1 MTRSGLV
8 VAIGVRVTVAF
19 VVFEELRELFFVVFG
34 LSPRIRPLAAL
45 LGFVLQVVFGNKN
58 VTGLRLLLLFHLF
71 AIVIP
76 TLAVAAAVVVVRLVG
91 RIVGAPGAI
100 VAPVSVEIY
109 LAGLVIVPIG
119 ACLKV
124 VVGMALA
131 GLHVVGAVA
140 IVAAFLEIWLTVA
153 AITAVIIM
161 VSVCTMPL
169 QRGVSVTKAVLC
181 SGVSFLCNPEEAPFF
196 IRRVRS

>member
-34 LSPRIRPLAAL
+34 LCPRIRPLAAL

-109 LAGLVIVPIG
+109 LAGLVVILIG
-119 ACLKV
+119 ACLQV
-124 VVGMALA
+124 VVGVALA
-131 GLHVVGAVA
+131 GLHVVGSMAVVAPFLDVLIVTVVMVA
-140 IVAAFLEIWLTVA
+140 IASLCA
-153 AITAVIIM
+153 
-161 VSVCTMPL
+161 MPL
-169 QRGVSVTKAVLC
+169 QKMGVRYKS
-181 SGVSFLCNPEEAPFF
+181 
-196 IRRVRS
+196 

>member
-1 MTRSGLV
+1 M
-8 VAIGVRVTVAF
+8 
-19 VVFEELRELFFVVFG
+19 
-34 LSPRIRPLAAL
+34 
-45 LGFVLQVVFGNKN
+45 
-58 VTGLRLLLLFHLF
+58 
-71 AIVIP
+71 
-76 TLAVAAAVVVVRLVG
+76 VG

-109 LAGLVIVPIG
+109 LAGLVIILIG

-124 VVGMALA
+124 VVGVALA

-140 IVAAFLEIWLTVA
+140 IVAAFLEIWLIVA

-169 QRGVSVTKAVLC
+169 QRVGVRYKSCAL
-181 SGVSFLCNPEEAPFF
+181 
-196 IRRVRS
+196 

>member
-76 TLAVAAAVVVVRLVG
+76 TLAVAAAVVVVRLVAWLGGSWVPQG
-91 RIVGAPGAI
+91 R
-100 VAPVSVEIY
+100 
-109 LAGLVIVPIG
+109 L
-119 ACLKV
+119 
-124 VVGMALA
+124 
-131 GLHVVGAVA
+131 
-140 IVAAFLEIWLTVA
+140 
-153 AITAVIIM
+153 
-161 VSVCTMPL
+161 
-169 QRGVSVTKAVLC
+169 
-181 SGVSFLCNPEEAPFF
+181 
-196 IRRVRS
+196 

>member
-109 LAGLVIVPIG
+109 LAGLVIVLIG

-124 VVGMALA
+124 VVGVALA

-140 IVAAFLEIWLTVA
+140 IVAAFLEIWLIVA

-161 VSVCTMPL
+161 VSACTMPL
-169 QRGVSVTKAVLC
+169 QRVGVRYKSCAL
-181 SGVSFLCNPEEAPFF
+181 
-196 IRRVRS
+196 

>member
-109 LAGLVIVPIG
+109 LAGLVIVLIG

-131 GLHVVGAVA
+131 GLHVVGAMT
-140 IVAAFLEIWLTVA
+140 IVAALLEIWLIVTAMIVA
-153 AITAVIIM
+153 IWNPVFCARFQTETAVVM
-161 VSVCTMPL
+161 VVSVFTMPL
-169 QRGVSVTKAVLC
+169 QRVGVRYKSCAL
-181 SGVSFLCNPEEAPFF
+181 
-196 IRRVRS
+196 